1 MSCFPW
7 GDLVTVVRK
16 VAFFCVMLFEFE
28 KHDIFRCGDSIIR
41 QGGNLGRA

>member
-16 VAFFCVMLFEFE
+16 VAFL
-28 KHDIFRCGDSIIR
+28 
-41 QGGNLGRA
+41 NLKNMISLDVGIPLYGKVEIWVERR